1 MLAFMDDIA
10 DDIAAVAAADNIR
23 KEYRIVERWR
33 LKIKWN
39 ID

>member
-1 MLAFMDDIA
+1 MLAFVDDIA

-33 LKIKWN
+33 LKIK
-39 ID
+39 